1 MEKSFE
7 TKYGTAL
14 IRYAMFDIDG
24 TNLEEGVEIHLDG
37 EYIGRRLGGNLDV
50 ESMTVKE
57 VEELIEN
64 C

>member
-1 MEKSFE
+1 MEKKFN
-7 TKYGTAL
+7 TNYGIAL
-14 IRYAMFDIDG
+14 IRYAIFDIDG
-24 TNLEEGVEIHLDG
+24 TNLEEGVEINLDG
-37 EYIGRRLGGNLDV
+37 KYIGRRLGGNLDV